1 MPDEESP
8 WYIQLLVSTAVLIG
22 VALLV
27 GGILVV
33 IGLKAVDVVGL
44 NAPSSTSPERVV
56 IPTQGVSSPSDGPR
70 SPTRSLST
78 QSPSKSPT
86 HTRPTKTRPT
96 ASTAPTGAISLTVS
110 PQQVSSFD
118 RINLTGT
125 YSGGDGATLQ
135 VQREES
141 AGVWID
147 FPVTAT
153 VNGGTF
159 STYIQTS
166 RIGANR
172 LRMTD
177 LSTGTSSNVVTVQVG

>member
-8 WYIQLLVSTAVLIG
+8 WYTQLLVSMAVLLA

-27 GGILVV
+27 GGIFVV

-44 NAPSSTSPERVV
+44 NAPSSTSPERAV
-56 IPTQGVSSPSDGPR
+56 IPTQSLSSPSGGTR
-70 SPTRSLST
+70 SPTPSA
-78 QSPSKSPT
+78 SKSPT
-86 HTRPTKTRPT
+86 STRPTKTRPT
-96 ASTAPTGAISLTVS
+96 SPTAPGGAISLTVS

-125 YSGGDGATLQ
+125 YSGANGAKLQ
-135 VQREES
+135 VQREEG

-153 VNGGTF
+153 VTGGTF

-166 RIGANR
+166 RTGANR
-172 LRMTD
+172 LRVTD
-177 LSTGTSSNVVTVQVG
+177 LSTGKSSNVVTVQVG

>member
-1 MPDEESP
+1 VPDEESP
-8 WYIQLLVSTAVLIG
+8 WYTQLLVSTAVLIG

-56 IPTQGVSSPSDGPR
+56 IPTQSVSSPSGGPR
-70 SPTRSLST
+70 SPTR
-78 QSPSKSPT
+78 SPSKSPT

-125 YSGGDGATLQ
+125 YSGADGATLQ

-141 AGVWID
+141 AGVWTD

-153 VNGGTF
+153 VTGGTF